1 MRTALVLFVLL
12 LVIYVLFSGRL
23 RQVFKAVTGPV
34 GSSAGAARP
43 NIPGASPGQSGGGL
57 GAYWRRIAR

>member
-23 RQVFKAVTGPV
+23 RQVFAAVTSPV
-34 GSSAGAARP
+34 GSGAARP

-57 GAYWRRIAR
+57 GAFWRRITR